1 MVWRSQMQQALVS
14 SQARSSPSRL
24 AARADQSAQAFGP
37 GLLALTSYAA
47 LSLLACGLH
56 AWLNRAGASMHYHGV
71 SRSWCV
77 IFSVCYTHKVHT
89 SAHASTHTDTRTHM
103 HTHTH
108 AAPTRARA
116 WSQNTTHSRHTPP
129 SPPQVSLLFSCIAG
143 QVKMQKLL
151 CDRVAMAVVFALL
164 FTSLGTWRPLLRWDD
179 SPAHP

>member
-1 MVWRSQMQQALVS
+1 MPGMVWRSQMQQALVS

-103 HTHTH
+103 HTHTCSTH
-108 AAPTRARA
+108 ARTRMVTKY
-116 WSQNTTHSRHTPP
+116 NTQQTHTTITTTSIP
-129 SPPQVSLLFSCIAG
+129 
-143 QVKMQKLL
+143 
-151 CDRVAMAVVFALL
+151 ALL
-164 FTSLGTWRPLLRWDD
+164 LYCWTGEDAEAPMRPGGHGSSLCTAVHKLRDMAP
-179 SPAHP
+179 SAEVG